1 MIWRLKEVLLMRKL
15 KKECGC
21 HEVVRKG
28 HWRYYRNEK
37 HTRVSPCIVHRDGRH

>member
-1 MIWRLKEVLLMRKL
+1 MIWRFKEAMLERKL
-15 KKECGC
+15 RKKCGC

-37 HTRVSPCIVHRDGRH
+37 HTRIKPCIVAYDGRH